1 MIKWVSLKYERMHGN
16 VSIPLNDFEEVIVYW
31 ELKDQSISMYSISY
45 FSSRNRNAPPVLT
58 NMQVKQQNNFTLEI
72 FMN

>member
-1 MIKWVSLKYERMHGN
+1 MHGN
-16 VSIPLNDFEEVIVYW
+16 VSIPLNNFEEVIVYW

-45 FSSRNRNAPPVLT
+45 FSSRNRNALPVLT
-58 NMQVKQQNNFTLEI
+58 NIQVKQQNNFTLEI

>member
-1 MIKWVSLKYERMHGN
+1 
-16 VSIPLNDFEEVIVYW
+16 
-31 ELKDQSISMYSISY
+31 MYSISY

-58 NMQVKQQNNFTLEI
+58 NMQVKQQNNFALEI